1 MKKLILALTVTL
13 LSTSALA
20 QQTFVPIRS
29 ITVTGMAERKVVP
42 SEAHIQVN
50 LNSMAMK
57 LADAK
62 TAHDKKLKK
71 LMGIVKAEGIDEK
84 KVRTENSNIQPIY
97 DYRHDAKTNQSI
109 RVFKGYRAQTNLDI
123 TVADSEKVGSLTDK
137 ITTAGFEEGAN
148 TEWGNLLNL
157 DYRIA
162 NPEQISDELLAQAI
176 ANAREKADR
185 MASAAGAS
193 IDRVYQVH
201 ENGAPNFNYPRAVPM
216 MAMAKMEGGA
226 AADAAY
232 APPAGEQNVQATVSV
247 TFELK

>member
-1 MKKLILALTVTL
+1 MKKIILALAVT
-13 LSTSALA
+13 SIATGALA
-20 QQTFVPIRS
+20 QQTFIPVRT
-29 ITVTGMAERKVVP
+29 ITVSGMAQRKVVP
-42 SEAHIQVN
+42 NEAHIQVN
-50 LNSMAMK
+50 LNSLAMK

-62 TAHDKKLKK
+62 TAHDKKLAK
-71 LMGIVKAEGIDEK
+71 LMGIVKGEGIDEK
-84 KVRTENSNIQPIY
+84 KVRTENSNIQPLY
-97 DYRHDAKTNQSI
+97 DYRNDPKTGQNV

-123 TVADSEKVGSLTDK
+123 TVTESSKVGPLTDK
-137 ITTAGFEEGAN
+137 ITSAGFEDGAS
-148 TEWGNLLNL
+148 TEWGNLINL

-193 IDRVYQVH
+193 IDRVYQVN
-201 ENGAPNFNYPRAVPM
+201 EGGAPVFAPHPVPM
-216 MAMAKMEGGA
+216 MAMAKMESAG

-232 APPAGEQNVQATVSV
+232 APPAGEQNVQANVTV